1 MREKKITTDFS
12 IRTFK
17 GGFDKNL
24 SYILKCMRNNIEII
38 IDPAIKPDIIIPFL
52 KTSPIA
58 ILVTH
63 THMDHISYLDEYL
76 SIYPEIKVVGHPKSK
91 IISLKDNFIPIND
104 NSLIN
109 IGNLNIKI
117 IHTPGH
123 YFDSICY
130 YLQNIIFTGDTLF
143 VGRTGRTVD
152 KKSDIEKLY
161 DSVYNKILPL
171 PPETII
177 YPGHDYGKKLS
188 ISIEDNIQISKLLRA
203 KSKNDFYDRMSEYEK
218 TRIIGQ

>member
-24 SYILKCMRNNIEII
+24 SYILTCMRNNHEII

-52 KTSPIA
+52 KTSPVA

-63 THMDHISYLDEYL
+63 THMDHISFLDEYL
-76 SIYPEIKVVGHPKSK
+76 SIYPKIKVVGHPKSK
-91 IISLKDNFIPIND
+91 IISLKNNFIAAKDDSI
-104 NSLIN
+104 IK

-143 VGRTGRTVD
+143 VGRTGRTID

-171 PPETII
+171 PSDTII
-177 YPGHDYGKKLS
+177 YPGHDYGKKIS

-203 KSKNDFYDRMSEYEK
+203 KNKKDFYDRMNDYEK
-218 TRIIGQ
+218 NRISGQ

>member
-38 IDPAIKPDIIIPFL
+38 IDPAIKPDIIIPSL
-52 KTSPIA
+52 KTSPVA

-76 SIYPEIKVVGHPKSK
+76 SIYPKIKVVGHPNST
-91 IISLKDNFIPIND
+91 IISLKDNFIPVND

-171 PPETII
+171 PSDTII

-188 ISIEDNIQISKLLRA
+188 ISIENNIQISKLLRA
-203 KSKNDFYDRMSEYEK
+203 KSKNDFCDIMNEYEK
-218 TRIIGQ
+218 TRTIGQ

>member
-17 GGFDKNL
+17 GGFDNNL
-24 SYILKCMRNNIEII
+24 SYILTCMRNNHEII

-52 KTSPIA
+52 KTSPVA

-63 THMDHISYLDEYL
+63 THMDHISFLDEYL
-76 SIYPEIKVVGHPKSK
+76 SIYPKIKVVGHPKSK
-91 IISLKDNFIPIND
+91 IISLKNNFIAAKDDSI
-104 NSLIN
+104 IK

-143 VGRTGRTVD
+143 VGRTGRTID

-171 PPETII
+171 PSDTII
-177 YPGHDYGKKLS
+177 YPGHDYGEKKS

-203 KSKNDFYDRMSEYEK
+203 KNKKDFYDRMNDYEK
-218 TRIIGQ
+218 NRISGQ

>member
-52 KTSPIA
+52 KTPPVA

-76 SIYPEIKVVGHPKSK
+76 SIYPEIKVIGHPKSK
-91 IISLKDNFIPIND
+91 IISLNDNFIPVND

-109 IGNLNIKI
+109 IGDLNIKI

-203 KSKNDFYDRMSEYEK
+203 KSKNDFYDRMSEYER
-218 TRIIGQ
+218 TRKIGQ

>member
-24 SYILKCMRNNIEII
+24 SYVLKCMRNNNEII
-38 IDPAIKPDIIIPFL
+38 IDPAINPDIIKPFL
-52 KTSPIA
+52 KTPPIA

-63 THMDHISYLDEYL
+63 THMDHIYYLDEYL
-76 SIYPEIKVVGHPKSK
+76 SIYPKIKVVGHPKSK
-91 IISLKDNFIPIND
+91 INSLKDNFIPVDD
-104 NSLIN
+104 NSQIN
-109 IGNLNIKI
+109 IGNLNIKT

-171 PPETII
+171 PPETVI
-177 YPGHDYGKKLS
+177 YPGHDYGKELS
-188 ISIEDNIQISKLLRA
+188 ISIERNIQISKLLRA

>member
-24 SYILKCMRNNIEII
+24 SYVLTCMRNNHEII

-52 KTSPIA
+52 KTSPVA

-63 THMDHISYLDEYL
+63 THMDHISFLDEYL
-76 SIYPEIKVVGHPKSK
+76 SIYPKIKVVGHPKSK
-91 IISLKDNFIPIND
+91 ITSLKNNFIAARDDSI
-104 NSLIN
+104 IK

-143 VGRTGRTVD
+143 VGRTGRTID

-161 DSVYNKILPL
+161 NSVYNKILPL
-171 PPETII
+171 PSDTII
-177 YPGHDYGKKLS
+177 YPGHDYGEKKS

-203 KSKNDFYDRMSEYEK
+203 KNKKDFYDRMNDYEK
-218 TRIIGQ
+218 NRISGQ